1 MRSIR
6 FVAPFLSLLF
16 FACSLSHATENTFS
30 NQLLKQAKVQGKG
43 RMTYF
48 GFHIYDAT
56 FYRSHNPNQPFFA
69 LQIHYQKSFSG
80 IAIAKSTEDEM
91 KKVGVPDAQA
101 SIWGKELSQ
110 IFPNITSGE
119 NLLAIYDSS
128 LGTRF
133 FYNDRD
139 IGRVSGPD
147 FAKAFFAIWLD
158 PKTSEP
164 KLRREL
170 LGKDCPPPLITEAC

>member
-1 MRSIR
+1 
-6 FVAPFLSLLF
+6 
-16 FACSLSHATENTFS
+16 LSHATENTFS

-119 NLLAIYDSS
+119 NLLAIYDPS